1 MSKEI
6 VIVGG
11 GPVGL
16 FMGIAL
22 LEHGFSCTILE
33 QRKELISDTRS
44 LGIHPVSLELFDQL
58 NLTET
63 FLENGIKVFEGI
75 AHTGKRLLGAVTFE
89 QCPEPYNY
97 ILINPQNETERILRD
112 EFLKRSPSSYKTGIE
127 VTHIQQ
133 GSDHVDVHYGENGH
147 KKNLSA
153 DFVIGCDGKNS
164 RVRQAIGIHYSGK
177 RYPDT
182 YIMGDFEDNTGL
194 NSNAAV
200 YLPAEG
206 LIECFPLPGNKRR
219 WVVKTDDY
227 VNSPTA
233 EQLSALVKGRIGHSI
248 PVSTNSMLSSF
259 GVQHLMAESF
269 QKGRVFLVGD
279 AAHVVSPI
287 GGQGM
292 NLGWLG
298 AWNLALRFK
307 NGTTEG
313 YSTSH
318 QVVVKKAAMRAEMN
332 MKIGRKSRFPL
343 LKETVL
349 KGILHSPLRHILAKL
364 FTMRGLD
371 NWWV

>member
-1 MSKEI
+1 
-6 VIVGG
+6 
-11 GPVGL
+11 
-16 FMGIAL
+16 
-22 LEHGFSCTILE
+22 
-33 QRKELISDTRS
+33 
-44 LGIHPVSLELFDQL
+44 
-58 NLTET
+58 
-63 FLENGIKVFEGI
+63 
-75 AHTGKRLLGAVTFE
+75 
-89 QCPEPYNY
+89 
-97 ILINPQNETERILRD
+97 
-112 EFLKRSPSSYKTGIE
+112 
-127 VTHIQQ
+127 
-133 GSDHVDVHYGENGH
+133 
-147 KKNLSA
+147 
-153 DFVIGCDGKNS
+153 
-164 RVRQAIGIHYSGK
+164 
-177 RYPDT
+177 
-182 YIMGDFEDNTGL
+182 
-194 NSNAAV
+194 
-200 YLPAEG
+200 
-206 LIECFPLPGNKRR
+206 
-219 WVVKTDDY
+219 
-227 VNSPTA
+227 
-233 EQLSALVKGRIGHSI
+233 
-248 PVSTNSMLSSF
+248 MLSSF